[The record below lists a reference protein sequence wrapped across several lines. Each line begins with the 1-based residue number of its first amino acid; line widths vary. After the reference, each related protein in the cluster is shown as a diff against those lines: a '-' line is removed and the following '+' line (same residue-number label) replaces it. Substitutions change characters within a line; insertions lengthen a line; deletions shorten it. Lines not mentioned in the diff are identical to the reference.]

1 MNTGSI
7 LTGAIAPVM
16 VWVISL
22 GGTARAF
29 FAQWFIGLVF
39 SIYSGP
45 LFAFM
50 PGKRSAPAFDS
61 LTTLLNTSITAHIHR
76 DLSREDPPD

>member
-50 PGKRSAPAFDS
+50 PGKVGAGIRFANNSTKHFHHGSHPQRSFPRRSA
-61 LTTLLNTSITAHIHR
+61 
-76 DLSREDPPD
+76 